1 MPRSKKKRLTLK
13 EINERERKIIFISK
27 NIKVTL
33 RSQKSLSA
41 WLEKYPSGK
50 YMI

>member
-1 MPRSKKKRLTLK
+1 MPRSKKRLTLK
-13 EINERERKIIFISK
+13 EIDESECKIIFISK

-33 RSQKSLSA
+33 RSQKSLST

-50 YMI
+50 FIFK